1 MMPLVTVPPRVPR
14 GLPTATTSSPTAR
27 LSLSPMTAGVRPVAS
42 IFSTAM
48 SATLSEPTTVAVY
61 CWSLSYSWTLTLDA
75 PSMTWAQVK
84 I

>member
-1 MMPLVTVPPRVPR
+1 
-14 GLPTATTSSPTAR
+14 
-27 LSLSPMTAGVRPVAS
+27 MTAGVRPVAS